1 MVPRQNQT
9 PSINAIEIQ
18 EDETRYKVQTNQ
30 VILFHS
36 THNTIIHSP
45 SLHRDKKLIKDRLK
59 RSVYGVKMGQRHSI
73 QFDDRGQP
81 VGDNSAIWP
90 SFHGTLVRLDNISP
104 IVTSVWRRIG
114 ETAEHRA

>member
-1 MVPRQNQT
+1 MTCFLTTLGFQTNMLHIFNKFIYISYRVYLLHTSETMVPRQNQT

-45 SLHRDKKLIKDRLK
+45 SLHRDKKTDKGPTQKVSL
-59 RSVYGVKMGQRHSI
+59 RSE
-73 QFDDRGQP
+73 D
-81 VGDNSAIWP
+81 
-90 SFHGTLVRLDNISP
+90 GTAALHTV
-104 IVTSVWRRIG
+104 
-114 ETAEHRA
+114 